1 METVNVA
8 LPEVCPE
15 EVKEAVMEGL
25 REGETEAVPLRL
37 LETLVV

>member
-15 EVKEAVMEGL
+15 AVKEAVMEGL

-37 LETLVV
+37 LETLAV

>member
-15 EVKEAVMEGL
+15 AVKEAVMEGL